1 MTQPQPV
8 SVQILDKEYRISC
21 PPQERGNLENAAR
34 YLDGR
39 MREIRNGGRAI
50 GGERIAVLAALNIAY
65 ELLQLRSGSEA
76 PQDDTRTRV
85 RELLD
90 KVERALQE
98 PLEVEAA
105 EAPAPAARS
114 L

>member
-50 GGERIAVLAALNIAY
+50 GAERIAVLAALNIAY
-65 ELLQLRSGSEA
+65 ELLQLRASSEA
-76 PQDDTRTRV
+76 PEDDDTRTRV
-85 RELLD
+85 REMLD
-90 KVERALQE
+90 KIERALQE
-98 PLEVEAA
+98 PLEVAA
-105 EAPAPAARS
+105 APTPTARS